1 MKIYFEVKEVLDF
14 NVPLNFQPI
23 RTCLGISFENLK
35 NSLPLLHLDTVR
47 NSLLKITNFC
57 QVAITFGAEPTK

>member
-35 NSLPLLHLDTVR
+35 NSLPRLHLDTVR
-47 NSLLKITNFC
+47 NCSLKNNKLLPSCHNI
-57 QVAITFGAEPTK
+57 